1 MMKKESLFIILR
13 VNASSTL
20 PFPIEYS
27 HLQIDLWMF
36 SNVKKNSKIPNFLLF
51 NDWFTAN
58 MVPYVSNYDQ
68 EHMVLILI
76 VNLVYSQLYSYWQ
89 FDHGDSIYK
98 R

>member
-1 MMKKESLFIILR
+1 MQVPHYHF
-13 VNASSTL
+13 
-20 PFPIEYS
+20 
-27 HLQIDLWMF
+27 Q
-36 SNVKKNSKIPNFLLF
+36 SNIHIYRSIYECLVMWRKTRKYPTFCYL

-89 FDHGDSIYK
+89 FDNGDSIYK